1 MSSTTI
7 DERVVEM
14 RFDNKQ
20 FESGVQTSL
29 RTLENLKSGLNLSD
43 AARGLSNLSDA
54 AKNFTLG
61 GLSNGIETVH
71 AKFSALEVMAVTALA
86 NITNSAVNAGKRM
99 ANALTLQPITTGF
112 KEYETQ
118 INAVQTI
125 LANTESKGTTLDDV
139 NTALDELN
147 KYADKTIYN
156 FTEMTRNIGTFT
168 AAGVDLD
175 TSVTAIQGIANL
187 AAVSGSNS
195 EQASRAMYQLSQAL
209 SSGTVKLMD
218 WNSVVNAGMGG
229 QVFQDAL
236 KETARV
242 HGIAIDKMIEDEGSF
257 RETLSKE
264 WLTADILTETL
275 QKFTMSTEGLTEA
288 QIEANREMLKSQG
301 YSKAQIEAIFK
312 LGNTATDA
320 ATKVKTFTQLWDV
333 LKEAAQSGWTQS
345 WETIVGD
352 FEEAKALL
360 TDISNIFTDL
370 INKSSDK
377 RNNLLVGWKDAGG
390 REMIIESARNA
401 FEALGSVITPIKEA
415 MKEIFP
421 PTTSAQ
427 LVAITKGLKEFT
439 AGLKLSETQADYLKR
454 TFKGLFAIIDIAKQ
468 AFSAVWKTI
477 KPLAGGLGDLAT
489 SALEVTAN
497 WGDWLVNLSNDIRE
511 ADYFGKALQGMVD
524 GLKEFIDTMKDFVSI
539 DDIMVSF
546 YEGGGGIAGVF
557 EVLFDRIVILVR
569 AFIGLAES
577 ITGLDFSKFED
588 TIITSIQNVR
598 NKVVGWLSDI
608 DFNITGLRDT
618 VFSAFGEMGEFLFNC
633 KFVDAFMKIWEVV
646 QTVGRGI
653 ISILNTITG
662 GMIDKLK
669 NVDFSNLF
677 DVAGSA
683 SFAAV
688 GVMLAKFFKDVLG
701 SAKEIGSNVT
711 EVLNSVK
718 GCFEAYQN
726 DLNANVLLKIAG
738 AIVLLS
744 ASILLLST
752 IDGTQLVTSL
762 AGIAGLF
769 AELIGSMALLNT
781 MGSGIKGA
789 ASIQALSIAMVTL
802 SVAVAIMALALRSIA
817 EFDPE
822 EITAGVLGIATLMAA
837 LDKEVAKMA
846 ARTDTVIKGA
856 TSMVV
861 FTLAV
866 KVLASACA
874 DLGELDP
881 DQMVKGLAGVS
892 ALMTAMGV
900 FVTKSKFQEGAFS
913 TAVGMIAMGVAL
925 NAMASAC
932 AKFGEMS
939 LPQLGQGLLGMVAA
953 LTAMGA
959 ALHVFPKDILGMCA
973 GLVLFG
979 LALNLIGTSLL
990 IMGGMEST
998 KIAQA
1003 LMILGVALMEI
1014 GIALNMMNG
1023 TLAGSAALLV
1033 AATALLVLTPAL
1045 LLLGA
1050 MSVKGIVKSMV
1061 TIAGAFTILGVAGML
1076 LAPLAPVILTLA
1088 GSFALI
1094 GLGIVGIGAGLLAIG
1109 AGITSI
1115 AIGFGMLA
1123 TMGVAGATAVVS
1135 ALSVIILGLVSLIP
1149 AMATAMA
1156 QGIIEFV
1163 VTLAK
1168 GATSIAESIVQLLMT
1183 IGNAII
1189 ECVPMLV
1196 EVVATLLTAL
1206 IDTLVTYTPII
1217 VAAVFNILLSCLQE
1231 ISNNISLVV
1240 QTAVD
1245 IVVGFIRGIAKKIPD
1260 VVQVA
1265 FELIISFING
1275 LADAIRNN
1283 TGLLVDAI
1291 WNLFSAVISAAVDVL
1306 FGSVSGFIKCGGD
1319 IIGGLLKGIGNGIGS
1334 IIDAA
1339 KNIGKSLLDGIK
1351 GTLGIASP
1359 SKEFAKVG
1367 MYSDEGLVQGLKQ
1380 YSGIVNDA
1388 AEDVGSGALDSMS
1401 LAMSGVADTLSSDVD
1416 YEPTIRPI
1424 VDLSNVQSGASQLN
1438 GLLNQRHVASI
1449 SSNYSLGSQ
1458 SADPTEDII
1467 NRVTS
1472 KLGGQLLSAMNNS
1485 STPVNLNVTLSGD
1498 AAKIFK
1504 VVKNE
1509 NDRYIKTAGFNPLSP

>member
-7 DERVVEM
+7 DEKVVEM

-29 RTLENLKSGLNLSD
+29 RTLDNLKAGLNLSD
-43 AARGLSNLSDA
+43 AARGLTNLSDA

-61 GLSNGIETVH
+61 GLASGVETVH
-71 AKFSALEVMAVTALA
+71 GKFSALEVMAVTALA
-86 NITNSAVNAGKRM
+86 NITNSAVNAGKRI

-112 KEYETQ
+112 NEYELKMGS
-118 INAVQTI
+118 IQTI
-125 LANTESKGTTLDDV
+125 MASTGESLEVVNAKLA
-139 NTALDELN
+139 ELN
-147 KYADKTIYN
+147 EYSDKTIYS
-156 FTEMTRNIGTFT
+156 FSDMTSNIGKFT
-168 AAGVDLD
+168 NAGVELD
-175 TSVTAIQGIANL
+175 DAVNAIKGVSNV
-187 AAVSGSNS
+187 AAVSGANAN
-195 EQASRAMYQLSQAL
+195 EASRAMYNFSQAL
-209 SSGTVKLMD
+209 GAGFVKLIDWKSIENANMATVEFKNQLLETALAFGTVTKEGNEYQTLTT
-218 WNSVVNAGMGG
+218 NAKGYTSDLLNMQGMFTDGL
-229 QVFQDAL
+229 QYQWLTSEVL
-236 KETARV
+236 
-242 HGIAIDKMIEDEGSF
+242 I
-257 RETLSKE
+257 ETLKKYSDETTSIGQK
-264 WLTADILTETL
+264 AYAAAQDI
-275 QKFTMSTEGLTEA
+275 
-288 QIEANREMLKSQG
+288 
-301 YSKAQIEAIFK
+301 
-312 LGNTATDA
+312 
-320 ATKVKTFTQLWDV
+320 KTFTQLYDT
-333 LKEAAQSGWTQS
+333 LKESAQSGWALS
-345 WETIVGD
+345 WEIVVGD
-352 FEEAKALL
+352 FEGAKSMLTELNTTLDALL
-360 TDISNIFTDL
+360 STAAET
-370 INKSSDK
+370 
-377 RNNLLVGWKDAGG
+377 RNTVLKGWKDNGG
-390 REMIIESARNA
+390 REALIQSFRNLYASIKSVIDPVKEAWEAIFPSSTDSKINNLVGVTKA
-401 FEALGSVITPIKEA
+401 FEK
-415 MKEIFP
+415 
-421 PTTSAQ
+421 
-427 LVAITKGLKEFT
+427 FT
-439 AGLKLSETQADYLKR
+439 ANFKIVGDDAENFKK
-454 TFKGLFAIIDIAKQ
+454 TFKGLFAVLDIAKQ
-468 AFSAVWKTI
+468 AFSAIWKTI
-477 KPLAGGLGDLAT
+477 KPLVGGLGDLA
-489 SALEVTAN
+489 SSVLEVTAN

-557 EVLFDRIVILVR
+557 EVLFDRVVILVR
-569 AFIGLAES
+569 AFVGLAES

-588 TIITSIQNVR
+588 TIVTAIQSVR
-598 NKVVGWLSDI
+598 DKVVGWLSDI
-608 DFNITGLRDT
+608 NFNITGLRDT
-618 VFSAFGEMGEFLFNC
+618 VFSAFSEMGEFLFNC
-633 KFVDAFMKIWEVV
+633 KFVEAFIKIWEIV
-646 QTVGRGI
+646 QIVGRGI

-669 NVDFSNLF
+669 NINFSNLF

-688 GVMLAKFFKDVLG
+688 GVMIAKFFKDVLG
-701 SAKEIGSNVT
+701 SAKEIGS
-711 EVLNSVK
+711 SVVGILDSVR
-718 GCFEAYQN
+718 GCFESYQN
-726 DLNANVLLKIAG
+726 NLNANILLKIAG
-738 AIVLLS
+738 AIALLS
-744 ASILLLST
+744 VSIILLST

-769 AELIGSMALLNT
+769 AELIGSMALLNS

-789 ASIQALSIAMVTL
+789 ASIEALSIAMVTL
-802 SVAVAIMALALRSIA
+802 SVAVAVMALALRSIA
-817 EFDPE
+817 GFDPE

-874 DLGELDP
+874 DLGELDV

-892 ALMTAMGV
+892 ALMTAMSL

-913 TAVGMIAMGVAL
+913 TAVAMIAMGVAL

-939 LPQLGQGLLGMVAA
+939 LEQLGQGLLGVVMA
-953 LTAMGA
+953 LTVVGV

-973 GLVLFG
+973 GLVLFAV
-979 LALNLIGTSLL
+979 ALNLVGTSLR

-998 KIAQA
+998 KVGQA
-1003 LMILGVALMEI
+1003 LAILGIALMEM
-1014 GIALNMMNG
+1014 GLALNMMKG
-1023 TLAGSAALLV
+1023 TLSGSAALLV
-1033 AATALLVLTPAL
+1033 AAAALLVLTPAL
-1045 LLLGA
+1045 MLLGA
-1050 MSVKGIVKSMV
+1050 MSVKSIVTSMV
-1061 TIAGAFTILGVAGML
+1061 TIAAAFTILGVAGML
-1076 LAPLAPVILTLA
+1076 LAPLAPVILALA
-1088 GSFALI
+1088 GAFALI
-1094 GLGIVGIGAGLLAIG
+1094 GLGIVGIGAGLLAMG
-1109 AGITSI
+1109 AGIIAI

-1123 TMGVAGATAVVS
+1123 TMGVAGATAMVS

-1149 AMATAMA
+1149 AMTTAMA

-1168 GATSIAESIVQLLMT
+1168 GATSVVEAIVRLLMC

-1196 EVVATLLTAL
+1196 QVVNTLLTAV
-1206 IDTLVTYTPII
+1206 IDILVTYVPK
-1217 VAAVFNILLSCLQE
+1217 VVSAVFNILLSCLQV
-1231 ISNNISLVV
+1231 IANNVPLVV
-1240 QTAVD
+1240 QAAID
-1245 IVVGFIRGIAKKIPD
+1245 IVLGFIEGIAKKIPD
-1260 VVQVA
+1260 VVQAA

-1275 LADAIRNN
+1275 LADGIRDN

-1291 WNLFSAVISAAVDVL
+1291 WNLFSAVISAAIDVL
-1306 FGSVSGFIKCGGD
+1306 FGSVSGFVKCGGD

-1334 IIDAA
+1334 VIEAA
-1339 KNIGKSLLDGIK
+1339 KNIGESLLDGIK

-1388 AEDVGSGALDSMS
+1388 AEDVGNGALDSMS
-1401 LAMSGVADTLSSDVD
+1401 LAMSSVADTLSGDVD
-1416 YEPTIRPI
+1416 YEPTIRPV
-1424 VDLSNVQSGASQLN
+1424 VDLSNVQSGASRLN

-1449 SSNYSLGSQ
+1449 SSNYSLGAQ
-1458 SADPTEDII
+1458 SVDPTEDII

-1472 KLGGQLLSAMNNS
+1472 KLGGQLFSAMNNS
-1485 STPVNLNVTLSGD
+1485 STPVNVNVTLGGD

-1504 VVKNE
+1504 VVKSE